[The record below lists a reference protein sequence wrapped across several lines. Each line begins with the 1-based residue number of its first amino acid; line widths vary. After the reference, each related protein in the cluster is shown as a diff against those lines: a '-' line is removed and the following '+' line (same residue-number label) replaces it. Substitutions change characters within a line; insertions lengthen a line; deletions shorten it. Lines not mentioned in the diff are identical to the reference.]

1 MPQFPEL
8 EMRKQEACLL
18 PSLGVKPRKA
28 LSTAPSQNKRS
39 EAPDALG
46 DKVNRPLQK
55 HVRAPSTAGA
65 CSPLKSGHKRPVLD
79 IGVFTVIS
87 DETSQNTA
95 P

>member
-18 PSLGVKPRKA
+18 PSLGAKPRKA

-46 DKVNRPLQK
+46 DKVNRPLQQW
-55 HVRAPSTAGA
+55 VRGSFHCRCMFSAKERTQEA
-65 CSPLKSGHKRPVLD
+65 CS
-79 IGVFTVIS
+79 
-87 DETSQNTA
+87 
-95 P
+95 